1 MDLESRSV
9 CDLLGVSFMTLFLL
23 VYYVP
28 ETIQLQRSLK
38 GTMIQG
44 QSHLAVLIM
53 THINN
58 LKQRRSSDPRGRNQM
73 RVRPL
78 VIVSSQVQTEKLEV
92 HSCTNSTPPL
102 CRTSPPVCTCT
113 QYTFFLLITIQRVYS
128 IPASLITPQH
138 QLIKKMAFIPV
149 QPLNITRRNRLEHS
163 FKTAEEMVYCGI
175 VSMKAVAVTVC
186 NVHVQ
191 AQLQMERK
199 KVADGGEP
207 IGHRPDLRPVLYFE
221 PDLRPVSINFPP

>member
-78 VIVSSQVQTEKLEV
+78 VIVSSKVQTEKLEV

-102 CRTSPPVCTCT
+102 CCTFPPVCTCT
-113 QYTFFLLITIQRVYS
+113 QYTFINYNTNTTHVLNSSITDN
-128 IPASLITPQH
+128 PPTPTYKEDGLYPSTTIEYHEKEQ
-138 QLIKKMAFIPV
+138 IGAFV
-149 QPLNITRRNRLEHS
+149 
-163 FKTAEEMVYCGI
+163 
-175 VSMKAVAVTVC
+175 
-186 NVHVQ
+186 
-191 AQLQMERK
+191 
-199 KVADGGEP
+199 
-207 IGHRPDLRPVLYFE
+207 
-221 PDLRPVSINFPP
+221 

>member
-9 CDLLGVSFMTLFLL
+9 CDLLSVSFMTLFLL

-92 HSCTNSTPPL
+92 HSCTNSTPGAA
-102 CRTSPPVCTCT
+102 PPRQSALVLNILFFYLLRYNACT
-113 QYTFFLLITIQRVYS
+113 QF
-128 IPASLITPQH
+128 QH
-138 QLIKKMAFIPV
+138 
-149 QPLNITRRNRLEHS
+149 H
-163 FKTAEEMVYCGI
+163 
-175 VSMKAVAVTVC
+175 
-186 NVHVQ
+186 
-191 AQLQMERK
+191 
-199 KVADGGEP
+199 
-207 IGHRPDLRPVLYFE
+207 
-221 PDLRPVSINFPP
+221 